1 MSYFL
6 FVLSCLMTIA
16 VSFYARKLRQRLD
29 AAEEFIDRVDRIR
42 PRCRKMNNSPF
53 SREWAYD
60 ELLWLLDNSKAATE
74 RGGRCAKN

>member
-16 VSFYARKLRQRLD
+16 VSFYARKLRKRLD
-29 AAEEFIDRVDRIR
+29 AAEEFIHRVARIR
-42 PRCRKMNNSPF
+42 VRCRAMNNTPA
-53 SREWAYD
+53 SRESAYD

-74 RGGRCAKN
+74 MRSQCAKN